1 MATDL
6 SAHRWRVVKGGL
18 AVLAVAGALWWG
30 HRSGGLG
37 LAATAVAAGA
47 AVFTVRSQ
55 RSRTGHRAG
64 SHHRAAM
71 PGVGSAAAGV
81 LVAVVLWNAVSLLT
95 QSVPDN
101 GDRFASRVATWGRDH
116 GYGPVIDR
124 LEAWAYRTPPSK
136 DPAKDLGLAEL
147 PTLPATTTTA
157 TTTTATTGTSG
168 PTTAPTVSTIAP
180 AASTTAAPTTV
191 PVPSP
196 PPALQPAFSP
206 ALPGEGQWV
215 TVAAAGGHDAMW
227 ATSMRPLADT
237 GGVVATMV
245 VIDQTHLRAGLFNGS
260 ELPGGS
266 WQRGNFVPKA
276 LRPALVAAMNGGFRF
291 DHMLGGYKTEGV
303 EVKPLRNGDATLA
316 VGRDGRLVLGRL
328 GRDLVDDGSWLSLRQ
343 NLMLMVDDGAS
354 QVQQAI
360 SEGVWWGADQGNAV
374 YVKRSAVCQLG
385 DGRLAY
391 VIADPVD
398 AQQFARSMIAM
409 GCRKAIQLDINVDW
423 PLFTTFTHDTGEAV
437 PHFVDRRMTG
447 NPRRSLD
454 GSSKD
459 FFAFFDS
466 SLVPQPS
473 VLDA

>member
-1 MATDL
+1 MATDRL
-6 SAHRWRVVKGGL
+6 RRVWRAIGPSI
-18 AVLAVAGALWWG
+18 AVLAIAGGLWWG

-37 LAATAVAAGA
+37 LAITAVAAGA
-47 AVFTVRSQ
+47 ALF
-55 RSRTGHRAG
+55 AA
-64 SHHRAAM
+64 HHQDTIG
-71 PGVGSAAAGV
+71 GVGLLA
-81 LVAVVLWNAVSLLT
+81 AVVLWNLASMLV
-95 QSVPDN
+95 QAVPDN

-136 DPAKDLGLAEL
+136 DPAQDLGLGDV
-147 PTLPATTTTA
+147 PTLPPSTTSPGTTSPG
-157 TTTTATTGTSG
+157 TTS
-168 PTTAPTVSTIAP
+168 PSTTAPTGSTTVT
-180 AASTTAAPTTV
+180 SSTAAPTTIAL
-191 PVPSP
+191 PAA

-215 TVAAAGGHDAMW
+215 AVAAAGGQEAMW
-227 ATSMRPLADT
+227 ATSLRPLPDT

-260 ELPGGS
+260 ELPGGR
-266 WQRGNFVPKA
+266 WQRSNFVPKV

-291 DHMLGGYKTEGV
+291 DHMLGGFKTEGV
-303 EVKPLRNGDATLA
+303 EVKPLRDGDATLA
-316 VGRDGRLVLGRL
+316 VARDGRLVLGRL

-343 NLMLMVDDGAS
+343 NLMLMVDGGTS

-360 SEGVWWGADQGNAV
+360 SEGVWWGADKGNAV
-374 YVKRSAVCQLG
+374 YVKRSGVCELA

-398 AQQFARSMIAM
+398 ANQFARSMIAM
-409 GCRKAIQLDINVDW
+409 GCQKAIQMDINVDW
-423 PLFTTFTHDTGEAV
+423 PLFTTFTHDTGAPV

-459 FFAFFDS
+459 FFAFFDAT
-466 SLVPQPS
+466 LVPAGS